1 MKLHAGLMPRRPP
14 ASSATHG
21 TSSPPTMPAAF
32 CPSPACSSKACAAA
46 SKRTAS
52 RSVTRGTPPGT
63 VAGWWATAPGHL
75 RHSVH
80 FRMGVQRAHGKYLG
94 NKWPSPGVLTC
105 VGGYAGSR
113 NLAWREPMLDLS
125 RRDFV
130 VSTGLAAALGL
141 NARLV
146 VPAFAQKTPDPPKGF
161 VTYKVGSA
169 EVTAIYDGIWEKP
182 HDPAFIANA
191 SVDDVKAAMVKAGLP
206 ADFVSIPF
214 TVVVVKT
221 GGKTILCDSG
231 TGGQLPVQPPAGKL
245 AANMKAA
252 GIDPAK
258 IDTILISH
266 FHPDHI
272 FGLMEKDTNKPVYPD
287 VEIIVSDVEY
297 KFWTDPAVI
306 DRLPEARKGLARRIQ
321 AVFPTW
327 KNIRQVAGEP
337 EVAPGIRFVSAP
349 GHTPGHRA
357 FHLASGGKELMI
369 SNDTAYVPALVVANP
384 GWHGQYDQDAAMA
397 EASRHKLLDRVI
409 ADKIQI
415 CGYHFPFPAA
425 GTIAK
430 DGTGYALTVMK
441 T

>member
-1 MKLHAGLMPRRPP
+1 
-14 ASSATHG
+14 
-21 TSSPPTMPAAF
+21 
-32 CPSPACSSKACAAA
+32 
-46 SKRTAS
+46 
-52 RSVTRGTPPGT
+52 
-63 VAGWWATAPGHL
+63 
-75 RHSVH
+75 
-80 FRMGVQRAHGKYLG
+80 
-94 NKWPSPGVLTC
+94 
-105 VGGYAGSR
+105 
-113 NLAWREPMLDLS
+113 MLNLS

-130 VSTGLAAALGL
+130 VSTTMATALGL
-141 NARLV
+141 NARLAV
-146 VPAFAQKTPDPPKGF
+146 SPAFAQKTPDPAKGF
-161 VTYKVGSA
+161 VAYKVGAA
-169 EVTAIYDGIWEKP
+169 EVTALYDGIWEKP

-191 SVDDVKAAMVKAGLP
+191 SVEDVKAAMVKAGLP

-214 TVVVVKT
+214 TVIVVKT

-231 TGGQLPVQPPAGKL
+231 TGGQVQPTAGKMM
-245 AANMKAA
+245 ANMKAA

-272 FGLMEKDTNKPVYPD
+272 FGLMEKDTNKPVFPD
-287 VEIIVSDVEY
+287 VEIIVSDAEY

-327 KNIRQVAGEP
+327 KNIRQVTGEP
-337 EVAPGIRFVSAP
+337 EVAPGIRFVSSP

-357 FHLASGGKELMI
+357 FHLSSGSSQLMI

-384 GWHGQYDQDAAMA
+384 DWHGQYDQDAALA
-397 EASRHKLLDRVI
+397 ETSRRKLLDRVI
-409 ADKIQI
+409 ADKIMI
-415 CGYHFPFPAA
+415 CGYHFPFPGA

-430 DGTGYALTVMK
+430 DGAGYALTVMK

>member
-1 MKLHAGLMPRRPP
+1 
-14 ASSATHG
+14 
-21 TSSPPTMPAAF
+21 
-32 CPSPACSSKACAAA
+32 
-46 SKRTAS
+46 
-52 RSVTRGTPPGT
+52 
-63 VAGWWATAPGHL
+63 
-75 RHSVH
+75 
-80 FRMGVQRAHGKYLG
+80 
-94 NKWPSPGVLTC
+94 
-105 VGGYAGSR
+105 
-113 NLAWREPMLDLS
+113 MLDLS

-169 EVTAIYDGIWEKP
+169 EVTAMYDGIWEKP

-206 ADFVSIPF
+206 ADFVSIPV
-214 TVVVVKT
+214 TVVVVKN

-231 TGGQLPVQPPAGKL
+231 TGGQVPVYTAGKL
-245 AANMKAA
+245 MTNMKAA

-258 IDTILISH
+258 IDAILVSH

-272 FGLMEKDTNKPVYPD
+272 FGLMEKDTNKPVYANT
-287 VEIIVSDVEY
+287 EIIVSDVEY

-327 KNIRQVAGEP
+327 KNIRQVEGEP

-357 FHLASGGKELMI
+357 FHLSSGSSQLMI
-369 SNDTAYVPALVVANP
+369 SNDTAYTPALVMAHP
-384 GWHGQYDQDAAMA
+384 EWHGQYDQDANLA
-397 EASRHKLLDRVI
+397 EASRRKLLDRVI
-409 ADKIQI
+409 ADNMMI
-415 CGYHFPFPAA
+415 CGYHFPFPGA
-425 GTIAK
+425 GKVQK
-430 DGTGYALTVMK
+430 DGAGYALTLMK
-441 T
+441 A

>member
-1 MKLHAGLMPRRPP
+1 
-14 ASSATHG
+14 
-21 TSSPPTMPAAF
+21 
-32 CPSPACSSKACAAA
+32 
-46 SKRTAS
+46 
-52 RSVTRGTPPGT
+52 
-63 VAGWWATAPGHL
+63 
-75 RHSVH
+75 
-80 FRMGVQRAHGKYLG
+80 
-94 NKWPSPGVLTC
+94 
-105 VGGYAGSR
+105 
-113 NLAWREPMLDLS
+113 MLDLS

-146 VPAFAQKTPDPPKGF
+146 VSPAFAQKTPDPARGF
-161 VTYKVGSA
+161 VTYKIGAA
-169 EVTAIYDGIWEKP
+169 EVTALYDGIWEKP

-191 SVDDVKAAMVKAGLP
+191 SVEDVKAAMVKAGLP

-214 TVVVVKT
+214 TVVVVRN

-231 TGGQLPVQPPAGKL
+231 TGGQVQPTAGKMM
-245 AANMKAA
+245 ANMKAA
-252 GIDPAK
+252 GIDPAQ

-266 FHPDHI
+266 CHPDHI
-272 FGLMEKDTNKPVYPD
+272 FGLMEKDSNKPVFPD
-287 VEIIVSDVEY
+287 AEIIISDVEY

-327 KNIRQVAGEP
+327 KNIRQVEGEAD
-337 EVAPGIRFVSAP
+337 VAPGIRFVSAP

-357 FHLASGGKELMI
+357 FHLSSCLSQLMI

-384 GWHGQYDQDAAMA
+384 GWRGQYDQDGATA
-397 EASRHKLLDRVI
+397 EASRRKLLDRVI
-409 ADKIQI
+409 ADKIMI
-415 CGYHFPFPAA
+415 CGYHFPFPGG